1 MRNFAFAILA
11 GFSLALAYQP
21 YGYWFLAPL
30 AWALFLF
37 VIHNLALRE
46 RFFAGFLFGMAFWL
60 IQVNWL
66 TVLGIPVLVITAF
79 AISLFY
85 ALFSALT
92 TIFGSTKFWP
102 VFYALIFLSLEVML
116 NYWPLGGFNWGSL
129 GYISTS
135 HPLVNL
141 VEVTGVF
148 GLSILLM
155 SLSVIII
162 LFFILMSKKAY
173 VAGMVSILIWLL
185 LIGVG
190 HILVNQNKPLMASGE
205 LNIAAIQGNVPRLGL
220 EFNAQRKAVY
230 ENHLNETEKLLME
243 NPTVLLDLIVWPENA
258 PDVDPF
264 MNREVIDQLNE
275 ISLRANS
282 PLLVGSRMTSDIGAI
297 NASILIDGDTTREN
311 AFIYAKQKLVPFGE
325 RIPFEKFL
333 GPIAANFGPISENLV
348 AGSQPGLLPIRGAV
362 VGLMIC
368 FEVAW
373 GQVAYEVVKNNAQVL
388 LIQTNNAT
396 YGLTGQL
403 QQQSNIARLRSI
415 EAQREVITVA
425 TSGISAHF
433 DKSGNIL
440 WEAPEFV
447 SSSKVLNVK
456 LYDGVNLGLK
466 VNFYSQILILL
477 LTIIL
482 IIIVVVKGR
491 IKHYVE

>member
-1 MRNFAFAILA
+1 LRSFALA
-11 GFSLALAYQP
+11 VSAGLALAMAYQP

-30 AWALFLF
+30 AWALLIFI
-37 VIHNLALRE
+37 IHKLTIKDK
-46 RFFAGFLFGMAFWL
+46 FFAGFLFGIAFWL
-60 IQVNWL
+60 IQINWL

-85 ALFSALT
+85 GLFSALT
-92 TIFGSTKFWP
+92 TMFSSAKFWP
-102 VFYALIFLSLEVML
+102 VYYALTFLSLEVML

-129 GYISTS
+129 GYISS
-135 HPLVNL
+135 NHPLLEL

-155 SLSVIII
+155 SLSVTFII
-162 LFFILMSKKAY
+162 FFLLISKKAY
-173 VAGMVSILIWLL
+173 VAGVVGLSTWLL
-185 LIGVG
+185 LIGIVQ
-190 HILVNQNKPLMASGE
+190 ILVIQNKAFAPSGV
-205 LNIAAIQGNVPRLGL
+205 LTIAAIQGNVPRLGL

-230 ENHLNETEKLLME
+230 ENHVNETEKLLRD
-243 NPTVLLDLIVWPENA
+243 NPNVSLDLIVWPENA

-264 MNREVIDQLNE
+264 ANPEVIDQLNA
-275 ISLRANS
+275 ISLSANS

-297 NASILIDGDTTREN
+297 NASILIDGDTTSEN

-325 RIPFEKFL
+325 RIPLENIL

-348 AGSQPGLLPIRGAV
+348 AGNQPGLLPIRGAV

-433 DKSGNIL
+433 DKSGNTL
-440 WEAPEFV
+440 WEAPEFI
-447 SSSKVLNVK
+447 SASKILSVK
-456 LYDGVNLGLK
+456 LYDGVNLGIK
-466 VNFYSQILILL
+466 VNFYSQIFIIFIMLFLILFIPL
-477 LTIIL
+477 
-482 IIIVVVKGR
+482 KSR
-491 IKHYVE
+491 IKHYVK